1 MTYNQFLKYELGF
14 SDKQIEEMHEQ
25 LKEERTARQATTM
38 HHSPG
43 MITGPAFIAV
53 NVVAATCARTKKIFK
68 YKPKED
74 ITTFELANLLN
85 LFTVL
90 ASSSGHYG
98 AHFDVS
104 GFVESNNLQR
114 HFEIS

>member
-14 SDKQIEEMHEQ
+14 SDEQIAEMNEQ
-25 LKEERTARQATTM
+25 LKEETAVSRTTTM
-38 HHSPG
+38 HYSPG

-53 NVVAATCARTKKIFK
+53 NVAATCARTKKTFK